1 MYFNASYSF
10 YISCSDQFR
19 GDSILYI
26 KLPDEFSTKNKE
38 GEYTCTSYE
47 STTLV
52 TNKCYLKYINGSLML
67 YANLQATSQT
77 SFSLLTN
84 FINPINNTY
93 KASAYI
99 SSKGVKYAE
108 TT

>member
-1 MYFNASYSF
+1 
-10 YISCSDQFR
+10 
-19 GDSILYI
+19 
-26 KLPDEFSTKNKE
+26 
-38 GEYTCTSYE
+38 
-47 STTLV
+47 
-52 TNKCYLKYINGSLML
+52 ML

-99 SSKGVKYAE
+99 SSKGVKYA
-108 TT
+108 

>member
-1 MYFNASYSF
+1 
-10 YISCSDQFR
+10 
-19 GDSILYI
+19 
-26 KLPDEFSTKNKE
+26 
-38 GEYTCTSYE
+38 
-47 STTLV
+47 
-52 TNKCYLKYINGSLML
+52 ML

-99 SSKGVKYAE
+99 SSKGVKYAQ
-108 TT
+108 TTSQSITILSNSYVTANSNSVFLMNNPKEGGLMATYIFKIVPITAFSP